1 MFGWIFGKSQ
11 LEKRFDAMER
21 NWIRLLQE
29 NQKLVDLFEKEIE
42 RPVDKRV
49 ADMLMDEEV
58 KKKCQEA
65 VRAVNLGPLVEQS
78 IALAVDEA
86 IRRVD
91 LGGRGQ
97 IPQVVKQELKEK
109 MNQGKV

>member
-1 MFGWIFGKSQ
+1 MFGWILGNRD
-11 LEKRFDAMER
+11 LAKRIETMER
-21 NWIRLLQE
+21 NWIRLLHE
-29 NQKLVDLFEKEIE
+29 NQKLVDLFEQELE
-42 RPVDKRV
+42 RPINERV
-49 ADMLMDEEV
+49 ADMLMEQEV

-65 VRAVNLGPLVEQS
+65 VRAVNLGPLIEQS

-91 LGGRGQ
+91 LAGRGQ